1 MAQAKVKADVPIEAL
16 LKEKRKFAPPKGFVQ
31 RAVMNKKAIY
41 AEAQR
46 NPVKFWEGCAR
57 ELHWFKPWKKALE
70 WKPPYAK
77 WFIGGKLNVSD
88 NCLDRHVDRKSTR
101 LNSSHL
107 GISYAVFCLKKKI
120 NTVT

>member
-16 LKEKRKFAPPKGFVQ
+16 LKEKRKFPPSPAFVK
-31 RAVMNKKAIY
+31 RAVMNRKAIY

-46 NPVKFWEGCAR
+46 NPVKFWEQRAR

-77 WFIGGKLNVSD
+77 WFVGGKLNVSY
-88 NCLDRHVDRKSTR
+88 NCLDRHVDGPRKTR
-101 LNSSHL
+101 AAL
-107 GISYAVFCLKKKI
+107 I
-120 NTVT
+120 